1 MAATWIDL
9 ELVILS
15 EVSLTEKY
23 YISPIGGLLKKTLQM
38 NVFTKQ
44 KWTQTKKQSCGNQK
58 GGAGRDK
65 LGVWD

>member
-23 YISPIGGLLKKTLQM
+23 HISPIGGLLKKMLQM

-44 KWTQTKKQSCGNQK
+44 KWSHRNRKQTYGY
-58 GGAGRDK
+58 GDEREEE
-65 LGVWD
+65 